1 MIGSLNPSDF
11 WQFSLF
17 VGLIIV
23 NLNNIVNNLDRF
35 EVFLEYPNS
44 YPNWVAHLGAQRFQ
58 LIRIFTK
65 TIISP
70 CFRQANDTKSKVQ
83 CIVKVF
89 KVFKVLFRTNNIH
102 TKNRNWLSEKFLKLC
117 LTSGGEWY
125 LVPKE
130 EISWKKLKSGSTL
143 LWTKLSF
150 IRKRLKRED
159 SQSTFEAIVYSIKN
173 LSNGI
178 MRIGNDVKY
187 NSHSCLDKQ

>member
-11 WQFSLF
+11 GQFSLF

-23 NLNNIVNNLDRF
+23 NLNNIVNNLDKF
-35 EVFLEYPNS
+35 EVFLEYPNR

-58 LIRIFTK
+58 LTRIFTK
-65 TIISP
+65 IIISP
-70 CFRQANDTKSKVQ
+70 CFRQANYTKSEVQ

-89 KVFKVLFRTNNIH
+89 KVFKVLFRTYNIH
-102 TKNRNWLSEKFLKLC
+102 MKNRNCIIREVFKTLFDFMGRVILSAKRRNILK
-117 LTSGGEWY
+117 
-125 LVPKE
+125 
-130 EISWKKLKSGSTL
+130 EIKIGSTL
-143 LWTKLSF
+143 LWIKLSF

-159 SQSTFEAIVYSIKN
+159 SQSTLEDIVYSIKN

-187 NSHSCLDKQ
+187 ISHSCLDKQ

>member
-70 CFRQANDTKSKVQ
+70 CFRQANDTKSEVQ

-89 KVFKVLFRTNNIH
+89 KVFKVLFRTSNIH
-102 TKNRNWLSEKFLKLC
+102 MEIETALSEKFLKLC
-117 LTSGGEWY
+117 LTSGGE
-125 LVPKE
+125 
-130 EISWKKLKSGSTL
+130 
-143 LWTKLSF
+143 
-150 IRKRLKRED
+150 
-159 SQSTFEAIVYSIKN
+159 
-173 LSNGI
+173 
-178 MRIGNDVKY
+178 
-187 NSHSCLDKQ
+187 